1 MFAFHWSELLVVV
14 LGGLVLFVG
23 LALVM
28 LRRRNE
34 ILKKWLTPE
43 DPDLEEEF
51 FRVRQV
57 PPEEILPEEETAD
70 EKDNETEEPAA
81 QWGIQ
86 AEEVEAD
93 VMLRQEAQEKEER

>member
-1 MFAFHWSELLVVV
+1 MFTFHWSELLVVV
-14 LGGLVLFVG
+14 LGGLVLFFG

-57 PPEEILPEEETAD
+57 SPEETPPEEETA
-70 EKDNETEEPAA
+70 EEGANETEEPVA

-86 AEEVEAD
+86 TGEIQAD
-93 VMLRQEAQEKEER
+93 GMENRKPNR